1 MRRNSRGQDE
11 NAIDMTPML
20 DVVFILLIFFI
31 VTSSLD
37 QSQQLEVTLPSASE
51 STAPKNKNFEI
62 QIDKNEEI
70 IFDGE
75 RYSFA
80 EALTLLLEKSS
91 EFEDLIVY
99 ADKDLRTG
107 VFVRLADY
115 AKASGYSSVAIA
127 TKEAY

>member
-1 MRRNSRGQDE
+1 MRRNSRGEDE

-75 RYSFA
+75 RYSFS

-91 EFEDLIVY
+91 EFEDVIVY

>member
-1 MRRNSRGQDE
+1 MKLSVIKGLVG
-11 NAIDMTPML
+11 PFL
-20 DVVFILLIFFI
+20 FILLIFFI

-37 QSQQLEVTLPSASE
+37 QSQQLEVALPSAAE
-51 STAPKNKNFEI
+51 STVPKNKNFEI

-75 RYSFA
+75 RYSFS
-80 EALTLLLEKSS
+80 EALTLILEKSS

-115 AKASGYSSVAIA
+115 AKASGYSSVALA
-127 TKEAY
+127 TKEAF